1 MTDCLRNS
9 TTEYVIPD
17 PWECIKCGMCCMRY
31 EPSTDSIVR
40 CQYLQIE
47 DNLCSIY
54 EDRPIACKLG
64 HMSDSLKTTH
74 CNISIMSIQNK
85 MTQESIIN
93 TIRDNAEELLTD
105 NNNNE
110 EPIN

>member
-1 MTDCLRNS
+1 M
-9 TTEYVIPD
+9 
-17 PWECIKCGMCCMRY
+17 
-31 EPSTDSIVR
+31 
-40 CQYLQIE
+40 
-47 DNLCSIY
+47 
-54 EDRPIACKLG
+54 
-64 HMSDSLKTTH
+64 
-74 CNISIMSIQNK
+74 SIMSIQNK